1 MSIIIYVLVFTISVF
16 SVGAFFMIMSP
27 SPIAFNNDASHNGL
41 YAFNSKS
48 NFNISVF
55 SSSKC
60 KEDKEYIIN
69 NDLDI
74 QQEIKK
80 QRRQLK
86 RNLRTLNY
94 ITLLQADAQ
103 MIKDPKR
110 LEEIGNLKEGIERQI
125 VKNTKLL
132 NNYRQL
138 QIASN

>member
-1 MSIIIYVLVFTISVF
+1 MSVIIYVLIFAILVF
-16 SVGAFFMIMSP
+16 SVGAYFMIMSP
-27 SPIAFNNDASHNGL
+27 TPIAFNNDTSHNGL

-60 KEDKEYIIN
+60 KEDKEYTIN
-69 NDLDI
+69 KELEI

-94 ITLLQADAQ
+94 ITLLQADAH

-110 LEEIGNLKEGIERQI
+110 LEEISNLKEGIERQI
-125 VKNTKLL
+125 VKNTRLL

-138 QIASN
+138 QITSN